1 MPALLKK
8 KRFWI
13 GILLVIV
20 VVVGFMSLQAAGK
33 AKKAELDKAAATTTQ
48 Q

>member
-33 AKKAELDKAAATTTQ
+33 AKELPKWVARSL
-48 Q
+48 